1 MNTGEWLVM
10 RSKNGCSN
18 RFKNSNITSKA
29 TTPKNWVTFVL
40 VIWRQLRAKNKMMNV
55 MMPKPSNAY

>member
-1 MNTGEWLVM
+1 M